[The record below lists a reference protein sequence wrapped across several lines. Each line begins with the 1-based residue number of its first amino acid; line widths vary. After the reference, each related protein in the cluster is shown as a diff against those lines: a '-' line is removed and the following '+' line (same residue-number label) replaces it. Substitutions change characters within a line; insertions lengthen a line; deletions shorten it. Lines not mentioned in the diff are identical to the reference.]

1 MPTRASTSLNRIL
14 RVTVNLLFEKG
25 ESVQAISGL
34 MQGFVDRRMIQEWYE
49 KYCQINGIPTEQN
62 SDNKKMT
69 RKIPVAP
76 IDFEKVTLDEIKEKA
91 EGESWDDF

>member
-14 RVTVNLLFEKG
+14 RVCVNLLFEKG
-25 ESVQAISGL
+25 ESVQAISNL

-49 KYCQINGIPTEQN
+49 KYCEINGIATEEN
-62 SDNKKMT
+62 SDNRHLT

-76 IDFEKVTLDEIKEKA
+76 IDFEKVTLDEFEKRKD
-91 EGESWDDF
+91 SNWDEF

>member
-1 MPTRASTSLNRIL
+1 MSTRASTSLNRIL

-49 KYCQINGIPTEQN
+49 KYCQINGIPTERN

>member
-25 ESVQAISGL
+25 ENVQAIANL

-49 KYCQINGIPTEQN
+49 KYCEINGIATRET
-62 SDNKKMT
+62 SSNKEPVG
-69 RKIPVAP
+69 RIPAAP
-76 IDFEKVTLDEIKEKA
+76 IDFQKVTLNEFKEKQ
-91 EGESWDDF
+91 DDRWADF